1 MNIELIPKRSN
12 ELIPTDILYQTGY
25 WGQVK
30 KRLGWRPLAFDLA
43 LRDQFGDIL
52 VLTKDIGSG
61 ISAAYIPQGP
71 EHGPEPEKY
80 GLFLEEL
87 SEELLRHLDPET
99 AFIRY
104 DLPWSDQYYD
114 QGGNHSSENVFIDR
128 PESRLRELRM
138 NYGTTRWNIRKA
150 AFDLT
155 VADTVLVDLTEDTE
169 EIYARMKSKT
179 RYNIGLSKRK
189 GVRVCKAS
197 ISKVP
202 EFYNLYKQTA
212 ERNRFTVCDY
222 SKFYALFMALDCD
235 PHSPEIHF
243 LLAEHE
249 GEILAGAIVAI
260 SGSTATYLFG
270 ASANHKRNL
279 MASYAV
285 QWEAMILAKSRGCMV
300 YDMGAIPPSNDPKH
314 PFYGMYRFKS
324 GFGGHIVHRA
334 GSWDYPVKQAEYNRF
349 RSIETMDQVKGY

>member
-12 ELIPTDILYQTGY
+12 ELIPTDILYQTCY

-30 KRLGWRPLAFDLA
+30 KRLGWRPLAFDLF
-43 LRDQFGDIL
+43 LSDKFGDIL
-52 VLTKDIGSG
+52 VLTKDIGENM
-61 ISAAYIPQGP
+61 SAAYVPHGP
-71 EHGPEPEKY
+71 EHGPEPERY

-87 SEELLRHLDPET
+87 SEELLQHLGPEI

-104 DLPWSDQYYD
+104 DLPWADQYYE
-114 QGGNHSSENVFIDR
+114 QGDEHPQDSMFMDR

-138 NYGTTRWNIRKA
+138 NYGTTRWNIRKS

-155 VADTVLVDLTEDTE
+155 VADTVIVDLTEDTE
-169 EIYARMKSKT
+169 RIYAGMKSKT

-189 GVRVCKAS
+189 GVKVFKAS
-197 ISKVP
+197 IFKLP
-202 EFYNLYKQTA
+202 EFYDLYKQTA
-212 ERNRFTVCDY
+212 LRNRFTVCDY
-222 SKFYALFMALDCD
+222 KKFYALFMALDCA

-243 LLAEHE
+243 LLAEH
-249 GEILAGAIVAI
+249 GGDILAGAIIAI
-260 SGSTATYLFG
+260 SGTRATYLFG

-285 QWEAMILAKSRGCMV
+285 QWEAMLLARSRGCMV
-300 YDMGAIPPSNDPKH
+300 YDMGAVPPSNDADH
-314 PFYGMYRFKS
+314 PFYGMYRFKA

-334 GSWDYPVKQAEYNRF
+334 GTWDYPVKQAEYSRF
-349 RSIETMDQVKGY
+349 RSIETIDQVMGC

>member
-30 KRLGWRPLAFDLA
+30 KWLGWRPLAFDLA
-43 LRDQFGDIL
+43 LRDRFGDIL
-52 VLTKDIGSG
+52 VLTKDIGSN

-87 SEELLRHLDPET
+87 SEKLLRHLGTET

-104 DLPWSDQYYD
+104 DLPWSDQYYE
-114 QGGNHSSENVFIDR
+114 QEGNHSSENVFINR

-169 EIYARMKSKT
+169 RIYARMKSKT
-179 RYNIGLSKRK
+179 RYNTGLSKRK
-189 GVRVCKAS
+189 GVRVFKAS
-197 ISKVP
+197 ILKLA
-202 EFYNLYKQTA
+202 EFYELYRQTA

-222 SKFYALFMALDCD
+222 NKFYALFMALDCD
-235 PHSPEIHF
+235 PHSPEIYF

-249 GEILAGAIVAI
+249 GDILAGAIVAI
-260 SGSTATYLFG
+260 SGTTATYLFG

-285 QWEAMILAKSRGCMV
+285 QWDAILLAKSRGCLT

-324 GFGGHIVHRA
+324 GFGGYIVHRA
-334 GSWDYPVKQAEYNRF
+334 GTWDYPVKGAEYKRF
-349 RSIETMDQVKGY
+349 RSIETMDQVKGF